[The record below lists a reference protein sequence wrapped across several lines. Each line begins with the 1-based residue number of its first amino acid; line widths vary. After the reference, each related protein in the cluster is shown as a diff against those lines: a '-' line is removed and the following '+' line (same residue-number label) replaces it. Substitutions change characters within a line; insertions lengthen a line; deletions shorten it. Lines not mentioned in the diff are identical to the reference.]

1 MFSSRRMKTNKV
13 FKDGSQL
20 FIKSSILKNFC
31 SEVIRTATVL
41 FIDTVPKKGFCECAV
56 GKCGVCCHV
65 ILLQLEH
72 FITHNR
78 LLLSLTCTQ
87 KPLKS
92 GIDQIYRKG
101 KRQKLT

>member
-1 MFSSRRMKTNKV
+1 MFSSRRVKTNKV

-41 FIDTVPKKGFCECAV
+41 LIDNVPKKGFCKCAV
-56 GKCGVCCHV
+56 GKCGLCCHV
-65 ILLQLEH
+65 IAILLQLEH
-72 FITHNR
+72 FITHKR
-78 LLLSLTCTQ
+78 LLLSLSCTR

-92 GIDQIYRKG
+92 GIDQV
-101 KRQKLT
+101 